1 MSLIQVSSNSKRESN
16 NLTQQEGCRFSNIF
30 NGVMEV
36 PPFSEIALHSGQFTI
51 DTGGGVVNFEALGGD
66 NGNQYPAIRFQLAPT
81 TETYIADQERIVSS
95 PPSVSTTTPLLYF
108 VPRKKFATIEQFWTE
123 MVEYLKLDPR
133 PQLQATYTEEGTQL
147 SGISVDTLTT
157 NSTQTPTFTIKSNI
171 APVSTSI
178 ISGDVFK
185 KIVLGTD
192 DITINA
198 ITGTIT
204 KSAGSQ
210 GKATQPSS
218 FYTQSNGI
226 HNGGGE
232 LAVGGFIL
240 PSLSAKNNTLN
251 EMVIGIKRWGY
262 KNTRADMSSGWAEM
276 SSIPSYTEELKE
288 FVIDNQGEPPAGYS
302 DTLVP
307 CLSSTFMFNQ
317 GGYGLSTDCVCEYAF
332 LITGKTTGLGANSIS
347 TGWTNTPEQM
357 CCNIMKYETGSLS
370 GSSKKILP
378 RWVMIATGD
387 PMLNNVLLIP
397 YSKQLDPE
405 SDLASWDGINMVS
418 ALSTG
423 VGGATDNKFVISG
436 NKVSFVINGQVVNW
450 KSNVATPDVEAIV
463 LTDFISDAVYPLQA
477 SGTIYKT
484 GNSFRNVRISATGTQ
499 KEVKYFGKTYQ
510 DYAKYK
516 ANRQIIPAEIYNRN
530 FNEITPR
537 SFYPITD
544 PARGEPTSI
553 GVNTQSGAIEAD
565 TFLYLDSTQD
575 GDAQQIYSQVNYQP
589 NIKSLVGSTD
599 ARISFVSED
608 EYDSATNSYSVDVI
622 QNPMLIGLYVR
633 LKNLTQ
639 KTTMG
644 SINSVDNDKLIA
656 VVNRYDHTN
665 DEGNLTGFPIYSYNE
680 YDRLY
685 VALNNPSPLYLSQLD
700 FEIVDKFGN
709 VISAVKNTSLV
720 LHLRP
725 ATYRDLYGYKKISTP
740 TDTTPCY

>member
-51 DTGGGVVNFEALGGD
+51 DTGGDIINFEALGGS

-81 TETYIADQERIVSS
+81 TDTYIQDQENIVVS
-95 PPSVSTTTPLLYF
+95 PPSVSTTAPLLYF
-108 VPRKKFATIEQFWTE
+108 VPRKKFDTIGQFWVE

-133 PQLQATYTEEGTQL
+133 PQLQATYTEDGTQL
-147 SGISVDTLTT
+147 SGISVDTLIT
-157 NSTQTPTFTIKSNI
+157 NSTQTPTFTITSNI
-171 APVSTSI
+171 CPQITSP
-178 ISGDVFK
+178 ISVDVFK
-185 KIVLGTD
+185 TILLGTD
-192 DITINA
+192 AVTLNTV
-198 ITGTIT
+198 TGTIT
-204 KSAGSQ
+204 KSSGSQ
-210 GKATQPSS
+210 GTATQPSS

-262 KNTRADMSSGWAEM
+262 KNTRVDMSSGWADM
-276 SSIPSYTEELKE
+276 SSPPSYENDLHNFIVK
-288 FVIDNQGEPPAGYS
+288 NQGIEPVGFT

-307 CLSSTFMFNQ
+307 YLISKFMFSQ

-332 LITGKTTGLGANSIS
+332 QITGKTTGLMSGITSI
-347 TGWTNTPEQM
+347 GWTYSAEEM

-370 GSSKKILP
+370 GSSKSIIP

-387 PMLNNVLLIP
+387 PIINATFKIP
-397 YSKQLDPE
+397 YSKELDPE
-405 SDLASWDGINMVS
+405 SDLASWDGVDMVS
-418 ALSTG
+418 SISTG
-423 VGGATDNKFVISG
+423 IGGATDNKFIISG
-436 NKVSFVINGQVVNW
+436 NKVSFIINGQEVNW
-450 KSNVATPDVEAIV
+450 LSQVSTPEEYSVI

-484 GNSFRNVRISATGTQ
+484 NNAFRNVRISATGTQ
-499 KEVKYFGKTYQ
+499 KEVKYLGKTYQ

-516 ANRQIIPAEIYNRN
+516 ANKQIIPAEIYNSN

-544 PARGEPTSI
+544 PARVEPTTI
-553 GVNTQSGAIEAD
+553 GVNTFSGAVEAD
-565 TFLYLDSTQD
+565 TFMYLDSTLD

-589 NIKSLVGSTD
+589 NIKSLVGSID
-599 ARISFVSED
+599 ARVSFVSED
-608 EYDSATNSYSVDVI
+608 DFASATNSYSVDVI
-622 QNPMLIGLYVR
+622 QNPMLIGLYIR
-633 LKNLTQ
+633 LKNLTH

-700 FEIVDKFGN
+700 FEIVDKFGD
-709 VISAVKNTSLV
+709 VISAIKNTTLV

-725 ATYRDLYGYKKISTP
+725 ATYRDLYGYKKGFVKHGDTP
-740 TDTTPCY
+740 